1 MENLFAEIQK
11 ESKIV
16 QIVGSG
22 CQQVFLKEFD

>member
-11 ESKIV
+11 QSKIM

-22 CQQVFLKEFD
+22 CQQVFVKGI